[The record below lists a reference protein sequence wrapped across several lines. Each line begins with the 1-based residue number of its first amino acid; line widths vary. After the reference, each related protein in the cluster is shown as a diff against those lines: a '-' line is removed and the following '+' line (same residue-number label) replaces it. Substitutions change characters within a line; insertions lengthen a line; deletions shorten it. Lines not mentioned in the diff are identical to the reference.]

1 MSWEEMYACS
11 ATCPCGKGKITQ
23 KSYGDDWN
31 RYQEGSV
38 VIECE
43 ECAKKYKVEEVTH
56 RGMLTSDGSWSTYY
70 LTPID
75 YPDYEG
81 PKESDLYPA
90 TRNQYQ
96 DFPVWLIENYTEDEL
111 RGVLD
116 QLKNTTSSAKLIGIA
131 AGIREAH
138 KKAKKT
144 VRVGEIAKT
153 VEAALEKY
161 PEHVGN
167 KIQREEIRKKESDGR
182 AAYIKEKRKHQ
193 TVIVL
198 QR

>member
-1 MSWEEMYACS
+1 MSWEEMCTRS
-11 ATCPCGKGKITQ
+11 STCPCGKGKITQ
-23 KSYGDDWN
+23 TSYMGDWN
-31 RYQEGSV
+31 RCEDGRVVRV

-43 ECAKKYKVEEVTH
+43 ECAEKYKVEEITH
-56 RGMLTSDGSWSTYY
+56 HKPDGDSWSTYY
-70 LTPID
+70 LTPKD

-90 TRNQYQ
+90 TRNEYQ

-111 RGVLD
+111 RGVLN
-116 QLKNTTSSAKLIGIA
+116 QLKNTTSNTKLTGIA
-131 AGIREAH
+131 ARIRDAH

-144 VRVGEIAKT
+144 VRVGEITKT

-167 KIQREEIRKKESDGR
+167 KIQREEIRKKESDAR
-182 AAYIKEKRKHQ
+182 AAYVKEKRKHQ
-193 TVIVL
+193 TVINL
-198 QR
+198 

>member
-1 MSWEEMYACS
+1 MSWEEMYTCS
-11 ATCPCGKGKITQ
+11 TTCLCGKGRITQ
-23 KSYGDDWN
+23 TTYGDDWN
-31 RYQEGSV
+31 RYEDGPV

-43 ECAKKYKVEEVTH
+43 ECAKKYKIEEEAH
-56 RGMLTSDGSWSTYY
+56 RGLLASDGSWSTYY
-70 LTPID
+70 LTPKD

-90 TRNQYQ
+90 ALNQYQ
-96 DFPVWLIENYTEDEL
+96 NFQVWLIENFTEDQL
-111 RGVLD
+111 RKVMT
-116 QLKNTTSSAKLIGIA
+116 QLKNTTSSARLTGIA
-131 AGIREAH
+131 VDIREAH

-144 VRVGEIAKT
+144 VRVSEIAKT

-167 KIQREEIRKKESDGR
+167 KIQREEIRKRESDAR
-182 AAYIKEKRKHQ
+182 KVYIKEKRKHQ
-193 TVIVL
+193 IVINL